1 MFDVIK
7 EILVSKKSLLKVIIK
22 YHEKLWFKKKTI

>member
-7 EILVSKKSLLKVIIK
+7 EILVSKQSLLKVIIK
-22 YHEKLWFKKKTI
+22 YYEKLWFKKKTI

>member
-22 YHEKLWFKKKTI
+22 YYEKLWFKKKTI

>member
-7 EILVSKKSLLKVIIK
+7 EILRPEKEFTETNYKNCKKV
-22 YHEKLWFKKKTI
+22 WFT

>member
-7 EILVSKKSLLKVIIK
+7 EILIS
-22 YHEKLWFKKKTI
+22 EKEFTETNYKRSQEAWFT

>member
-7 EILVSKKSLLKVIIK
+7 ETLVSKKSLLKVIIK
-22 YHEKLWFKKKTI
+22 YYEKLWFKKKTI